1 MTGFQRVLVRKG
13 GRRDRGFSLI
23 EALVALLILAI
34 GLLGVA
40 GMQLKALQS
49 THMGYQRTIATLA
62 AQDLQERLWQG
73 LADDSACPDP
83 STADWEDQMK
93 NEWAPEWGQWLP
105 GIGENPVSPR
115 ENDDCV
121 YDISVSWDEGRAT
134 PDESSRQS
142 FSYTVRLPN
151 LGEGA

>member
-83 STADWEDQMK
+83 SSADWKDQMK
-93 NEWAPEWGQWLP
+93 DKWAPEWGQWLP
-105 GIGENPVSPR
+105 GIGENPVSLGSG
-115 ENDDCV
+115 NCV
-121 YDISVSWDEGRAT
+121 YDISVSWSEGRAA

-142 FSYTVRLPN
+142 FSYTVRLPE
-151 LGEGA
+151 LGGSA

>member
-1 MTGFQRVLVRKG
+1 MTGFQGAIAQKA
-13 GRRDRGFSLI
+13 GRHVRGFSLI

-62 AQDLQERLWQG
+62 AQDLQERLWRG

-83 STADWEDQMK
+83 SSTDWKAQMK
-93 NEWAPEWGQWLP
+93 DKWAPEWGQWLP
-105 GIGENPVSPR
+105 GIGENPVSLGGG
-115 ENDDCV
+115 NCV

-134 PDESSRQS
+134 PDESNRQA
-142 FSYTVRLPN
+142 FDYTVRLPN